1 MPRFSCQEPLNAQ
14 PLQPTLIAGGDQG
27 AVEEPRQPAAVQLS
41 CANCELIVQVATAF
55 CGTAA
60 EYWGELCRVNFR
72 FSALR
77 DECREVPVDA
87 WLRLDQHGVVDHV
100 EREPLERVVGVAERE
115 VRPDLQHGTAA
126 PRPRERRDAVQ
137 EAPFCPVWTREAD
150 AGDV

>member
-1 MPRFSCQEPLNAQ
+1 MLAFAAASALAQ

-77 DECREVPVDA
+77 DECREVQ
-87 WLRLDQHGVVDHV
+87 RGIN
-100 EREPLERVVGVAERE
+100 EVAGEFR
-115 VRPDLQHGTAA
+115 A
-126 PRPRERRDAVQ
+126 
-137 EAPFCPVWTREAD
+137 CD
-150 AGDV
+150 AGIREGAALCGPRIRCVRVAVPDGGGAAATAVTEQQQL